1 MVPSTKQKEEKKF
14 KKSLF
19 QVYEFY
25 VISLYYCLTVSFNW
39 SVFQVERNKTYH
51 DVLISMF
58 EIYHQNESVSFSHV
72 IISSPLF
79 NLTNLFNL

>member
-39 SVFQVERNKTYH
+39 C
-51 DVLISMF
+51 L
-58 EIYHQNESVSFSHV
+58 SFS
-72 IISSPLF
+72 SKKE
-79 NLTNLFNL
+79 